1 MTFVSVR
8 IYQLTINPFTLSLTD
23 KDFRVRVMERVETA
37 EGKVSL
43 AVAKV
48 VVGGGRG
55 VGFRALEELAGLL
68 GGAVGCSRA
77 VTSLGWR
84 PQCRSNRPD
93 RHADRAGATRL
104 TISGELHAALAA
116 NPARSKMMI

>member
-1 MTFVSVR
+1 VTFVSVR
-8 IYQLTINPFTLSLTD
+8 IYQLTINPFTPFLTD
-23 KDFRVRVMERVETA
+23 KDFRVWVMERVETA
-37 EGKVSL
+37 
-43 AVAKV
+43 AAKV

-55 VGFRALEELAGLL
+55 VGSAAGFRALEELAGLL
-68 GGAVGCSRA
+68 GGAVDCSWA

-84 PQCRSNRPD
+84 PQCRPNRPD